1 MYIHNIYLAEP
12 GITQITYNSV
22 HAPLAYFLCWIYVTM
37 DMGNVESYQTIFVPE
52 GEMTQYR
59 GFGLGTCHRVNSPL
73 TRVIQGGTQCVR
85 GKECQGRTKRGMG
98 GWVLIL
104 WMLQMERG
112 LVGCRMRLIYRCRA
126 LWVIRRR
133 ILVVFVL

>member
-1 MYIHNIYLAEP
+1 
-12 GITQITYNSV
+12 
-22 HAPLAYFLCWIYVTM
+22 M

-104 WMLQMERG
+104 WKSKWKED
-112 LVGCRMRLIYRCRA
+112 LIFFFQHLAFDHYSENKKK
-126 LWVIRRR
+126 IHN
-133 ILVVFVL
+133 IFST